1 MPDSIHPFQDQLSSR
16 VSLAPASQEHQEIHS
31 IDSMHRAKSTAASI
45 YGGIANLASPGS
57 VISRPSSFPG
67 TGITEEKTVKW
78 STALQTMLD
87 QPPAAFPRR
96 LMLGGIAFCMAFG
109 AWATLGQIDEIGK
122 AQGQLVPK
130 GNVYKIHSV
139 QSGKIVDIEVE
150 EGESVQAGQVLVELD
165 TELAATEVER
175 LEQLLNSQQTE
186 LTQKEAL
193 MERTGLEAQTRQQIV
208 QADVQAQQA
217 ALAQAQARVTVLK
230 QKLPQVKAEKAFHQ
244 QRQQRLKSLTAHA
257 DELLVRRQVE
267 AEAQAERL
275 KNLKPLLEE
284 GAISKEIVFQ
294 AEQSLRA
301 SQSAIVQS
309 QLQEGTN
316 TQEQVFQSQQTLRDL
331 DLQMIQTQGELQ
343 QTLAEIDQ
351 LQAGLAQKQS
361 EVNRSQ
367 LESQE
372 RMQQLEMELT
382 QLKAKIAD
390 NENQLARA
398 KAQLN
403 QQFLYAPVD
412 GVVSSLNV
420 SNQGEV
426 VQPSQTI
433 AEMAPEGE
441 PLVLSASLPNRD
453 AGFVKVGM
461 PVKVKLDAYPYQ
473 DYGIVTG
480 EITSISPDAKPH
492 EQFGAVYQVEVEL
505 DRNHIK
511 DKGRLIEFKA
521 GQTAT
526 AEIIIRRRRIADI
539 LLEPFRGLKEGG
551 ISL

>member
-1 MPDSIHPFQDQLSSR
+1 MPKPVLSLQEQASSR
-16 VSLAPASQEHQEIHS
+16 EHQEKHS
-31 IDSMHRAKSTAASI
+31 IGTTYLAQSSAASI
-45 YGGIANLASPGS
+45 YGGTTQLISPGS
-57 VISRPSSFPG
+57 MISPSSSAFPNTG
-67 TGITEEKTVKW
+67 TTEEKTVKW

-96 LMLGGIAFCMAFG
+96 LMLGGIAFCLAFG
-109 AWATLGQIDEIGK
+109 AWATLGQIDEVGK

-165 TELAATEVER
+165 TELAETEVER

-186 LTQKEAL
+186 LTQKQAL
-193 MERTGLEAQTRQQIV
+193 MERTRLEAQTRQRIT
-208 QADVQAQQA
+208 QADVEAQQA
-217 ALAQAQARVTVLK
+217 ALAQAQAKVAVLK
-230 QKLPQVKAEKAFHQ
+230 QKFPQVQAEKAFHQ
-244 QRQQRLKSLTAHA
+244 QRQQRLKPLTAQA
-257 DELLVRRQVE
+257 DELLVRRK
-267 AEAQAERL
+267 AEAKAQEERL
-275 KNLKPLLEE
+275 KTLKPLLEE

-301 SQSAIVQS
+301 SQSAIIQS

-316 TQEQVFQSQQTLRDL
+316 TQEQVFQAQQTLRDL
-331 DLQMIQTQGELQ
+331 DLQIIQTQGELQ

-351 LQAGLAQKQS
+351 LRAGLTQKQT
-361 EVNRSQ
+361 EVRRSQ
-367 LESQE
+367 IESQE

-382 QLKAKIAD
+382 QLQAKIAD
-390 NENQLARA
+390 NKNQLARA

-403 QQFLYAPVD
+403 QQFIYAPVD
-412 GVVSSLNV
+412 GVISSLAV

-441 PLVLSASLPNRD
+441 PLVLSAYLPNRD

-480 EITSISPDAKPH
+480 KITSISPDSKPH

-505 DRNHIK
+505 DRNHITE
-511 DKGRLIEFKA
+511 KGRLIEFKA

-526 AEIIIRRRRIADI
+526 AEIIIRRRRIVDI